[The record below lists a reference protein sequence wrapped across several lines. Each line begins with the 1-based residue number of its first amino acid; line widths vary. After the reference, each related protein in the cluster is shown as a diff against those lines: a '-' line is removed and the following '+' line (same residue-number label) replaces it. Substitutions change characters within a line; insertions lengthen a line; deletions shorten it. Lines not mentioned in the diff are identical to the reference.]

1 MGIDLIC
8 QPPNSLQFNFLDVGM
23 WMGILSRVDKLHRS
37 LREDPEVLYKT
48 VCKAWDDYG
57 ERKGESLKRVWGCLV
72 DSAKTCIIDKGG
84 NRSYEARK
92 GYAVAIDPD
101 EGLLAEPAEVG
112 AVAHVEVEAVSDD
125 EEGEEEE
132 GRV

>member
-1 MGIDLIC
+1 MGI
-8 QPPNSLQFNFLDVGM
+8 Q
-23 WMGILSRVDKLHRS
+23 SRVDKLHRS

-72 DSAKTCIIDKGG
+72 DRAKTCIVDKGG
-84 NRSYEARK
+84 NRSHEARK

-101 EGLLAEPAEVG
+101 EGLLAEPVEVG
-112 AVAHVEVEAVSDD
+112 AVAHVEVEAGCDD
-125 EEGEEEE
+125 EEE
-132 GRV
+132 GLV